1 MDIKLIYQSIDKEM
15 AEVEARLGGMFTD
28 CQHGQ
33 IVEIGQFLMS
43 SPGKRLRPAM
53 VILSAR
59 ACSLSG
65 GYVIDDEEL
74 AATATA
80 VELIH
85 TASLIH
91 DDIVDRASMRHNR
104 QSINSRW
111 GDDVSLIFGDYI
123 YTKAFNILSS
133 SRKEGVLACLSDAI
147 HTMCEGELRQ
157 ILQRDAA
164 DMSEV
169 SYEAIIEKKTAS
181 LFAACC
187 EIGSVLGS
195 QSGEVQVAMREFG
208 MNFGSAFQIA
218 DDMRDIVSEKE
229 SLGKEPGQDVSMG
242 EMTLP
247 LLNLLDSVDQG
258 GKARLTA
265 AIKDGSGVAGIR
277 QMYLDSDAPVKTR
290 KAIVGHAEKAKEC
303 LSVLEESEYLNSL
316 TAAVDQVVDSTLEYV

>member
-195 QSGEVQVAMREFG
+195 QSGEVQVAMRE
-208 MNFGSAFQIA
+208 
-218 DDMRDIVSEKE
+218 
-229 SLGKEPGQDVSMG
+229 
-242 EMTLP
+242 
-247 LLNLLDSVDQG
+247 
-258 GKARLTA
+258 
-265 AIKDGSGVAGIR
+265 
-277 QMYLDSDAPVKTR
+277 
-290 KAIVGHAEKAKEC
+290 
-303 LSVLEESEYLNSL
+303 
-316 TAAVDQVVDSTLEYV
+316 